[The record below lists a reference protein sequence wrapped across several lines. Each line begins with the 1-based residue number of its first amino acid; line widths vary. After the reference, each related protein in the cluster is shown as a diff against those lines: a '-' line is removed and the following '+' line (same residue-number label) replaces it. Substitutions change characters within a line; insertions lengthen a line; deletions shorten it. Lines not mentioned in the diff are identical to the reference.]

1 MEVDKATYKNVKP
14 VTFTLPFNL
23 IDELDNL
30 SKELK
35 KKKTTIIKEAL
46 EYYMD
51 YQDIQLAKKRLE
63 NPTLVK
69 ADEFFKDIDI

>member
-1 MEVDKATYKNVKP
+1 MATYKSVKP
-14 VTFTLPFNL
+14 VTFTLPFSL
-23 IDELDNL
+23 IDELDML
-30 SKELK
+30 SKELD

-69 ADEFFKDIDI
+69 ADDFFDELGV

>member
-1 MEVDKATYKNVKP
+1 MATYKNVKP
-14 VTFTLPFNL
+14 VTFTLPFSL
-23 IDELDNL
+23 IDELDML
-30 SKELK
+30 SKELD

-69 ADEFFKDIDI
+69 ADDFFDELGV